1 MNFERKR
8 SSSMKSDRDPFKK
21 SQTLRPYKSESTLKP
36 HKGFYSHPS
45 LETLIKLPSPS
56 NAMYDSY
63 PAGAKIS
70 PQDFLDVVDFEELR
84 RQIKKF
90 STLCEKLYGRRL
102 QLKEKRNELRQERN
116 SQMASDA
123 KFMRIIR
130 ENRQEPKQSFEEI
143 YTQLELQ
150 RDVVGELQYDY
161 DQAEDEHD
169 VAENQLDK
177 EGESL
182 TKLLQK
188 FLGKDQDD
196 DESSLSTS
204 WEGGPE
210 PDRLPEANKYDEAQI
225 RLMEYQSRIGDA
237 RIMQERLQE
246 LISERE
252 RRLSFARK
260 RGNHQMNNN
269 DLDKDFS
276 EQFDATSNE
285 LDSINADVQRL
296 KEALQNDGYLDF
308 SPVEQIPMIP
318 EVLDPHPLPPAAPK
332 KNRPTSDS
340 ILPTLQKHF
349 GVARARI
356 SWWILVTFSHSPVE
370 HRRHKEILR
379 ELGYTVSDDRKWANR
394 VFEFWKK
401 DDECLSIG
409 SWDEIEQQD
418 LLEYDRTPRFSRMP
432 SSILLSGRSKAE
444 DAVDEYEQQFPFS
457 SGAPKDR
464 STPFDTDILELDML
478 SEYESRS
485 V

>member
-8 SSSMKSDRDPFKK
+8 SSSMKFDRDPFRK
-21 SQTLRPYKSESTLKP
+21 SQTLRPSKSESTLKP
-36 HKGFYSHPS
+36 HKDFYPHPS
-45 LETLIKLPSPS
+45 LETQIKPPSPS

-63 PAGAKIS
+63 PADAKIS
-70 PQDFLDVVDFEELR
+70 PQEFLDLTDFEELR
-84 RQIKKF
+84 REIKKF
-90 STLCEKLYGRRL
+90 STSCEKLYGRRL
-102 QLKEKRNELRQERN
+102 QMKEKRNELRQERN
-116 SQMASDA
+116 LQMASDA

-130 ENRQEPKQSFEEI
+130 ENRPQPKHGFEEI

-150 RDVVGELQYDY
+150 RDVVGVLQYDY

-177 EGESL
+177 EGERL

-188 FLGKDQDD
+188 FLPNDKDD
-196 DESSLSTS
+196 DESSLNTS
-204 WEGGPE
+204 WDSSPE
-210 PDRLPEANKYDEAQI
+210 PDRLPESKIYGEGQI

-252 RRLSFARK
+252 RRLSFASK
-260 RGNHQMNNN
+260 RGNHQMSN
-269 DLDKDFS
+269 DGFDEDFS
-276 EQFDATSNE
+276 EQFNTTSKE
-285 LDSINADVQRL
+285 LEFINTDVQRL

-308 SPVEQIPMIP
+308 SPIEQIPRIP

-340 ILPTLQKHF
+340 ILPTLQKHY

-356 SWWILVTFSHSPVE
+356 NWWILVTFGHSPVE
-370 HRRHKEILR
+370 LRRHKEILR
-379 ELGYTVSDDRKWANR
+379 DLGYTVSDDRKWANR

-409 SWDEIEQQD
+409 SWGEIEQQD
-418 LLEYDRTPRFSRMP
+418 LPEYDRAPRFSRMP

-444 DAVDEYEQQFPFS
+444 DAVHEYEQQFPFS

-464 STPFDTDILELDML
+464 STPFDTNILELDML